1 MRAANRRVQLLACA
15 LGSVANPY
23 EAFPIQAGNP
33 PKDSRVPSQNDRKEA
48 ERYYHLARRRIG
60 LIGRGIRASQCH
72 FLAGVYLMYTMRPLS
87 AWQEF
92 HSATQAIQVYLK
104 ASQCQ
109 EITPSPGSRNSAGS
123 LKKRRMEQRLY
134 WSCYKSE
141 CELRVEMD
149 IPNSLLADF
158 QYPDLYPSPPDALSP
173 SETVRTPGSINL
185 RISAFQNTRS
195 QEQCWFYYLT
205 EITLRRIGNRV
216 LNLFYQTGPSS
227 WSEEMLPRM
236 ASIAREF
243 EQQLQDWY
251 VPFDRSN
258 RNSNLILRSRHN
270 HLPEPIRYEEDE
282 MPSEELPYMV
292 WGRAL
297 EIKAWI
303 YRPFLFYAVH
313 SSTDDPGRRIAAP
326 FVAKALNCSYH
337 LLSKRSISH
346 RHHGT
351 WYELRQAVSG
361 VLLLVGA
368 AKCGTLGLPPEWPSA
383 VQAGM
388 ARLRYWEHEVP
399 GVTRALGVLERF
411 LKQVTHL

>member
-1 MRAANRRVQLLACA
+1 
-15 LGSVANPY
+15 
-23 EAFPIQAGNP
+23 
-33 PKDSRVPSQNDRKEA
+33 
-48 ERYYHLARRRIG
+48 
-60 LIGRGIRASQCH
+60 
-72 FLAGVYLMYTMRPLS
+72 MYTMRPLS

-92 HSATQAIQVYLK
+92 HAATQAIQVYLK
-104 ASQCQ
+104 AQQCRG
-109 EITPSPGSRNSAGS
+109 TTTSPGSQNSPGA
-123 LKKRRMEQRLY
+123 LNRRRMEQRLY

-173 SETVRTPGSINL
+173 VETVRTPGSTGL
-185 RISAFQNTRS
+185 RSSALQSARS

-216 LNLFYQTGPSS
+216 LNMFYQTGPSA
-227 WSEEMLPRM
+227 WSEEMLPKM

-251 VPFDRSN
+251 VPFHMAS
-258 RNSNLILRSRHN
+258 RNTDLLIRSRLTY
-270 HLPEPIRYEEDE
+270 LPEPIRYDEDE

-313 SSTDDPGRRIAAP
+313 SSPDDQGRRIAAP
-326 FVAKALNCSYH
+326 FVAKALTCSFQ
-337 LLSKRSISH
+337 LLSKRSIFH

-351 WYELRQAVSG
+351 WYELRQTVSG
-361 VLLLVGA
+361 ALLLVGS
-368 AKCGTLGLPPEWPSA
+368 AKCGTLSLPPEWRSA

-399 GVTRALGVLERF
+399 GVNRALGVLEH
-411 LKQVTHL
+411 LLQQVTCS